1 MRRIVIYFSIVNC
14 ILMTSMSVAN
24 ACGDK
29 SLRIGRGVRFQRTG
43 HPASILI
50 YIPSTAPG
58 NVARV
63 DPLRTLLKKAGHKT
77 ARTVLGVDQLDEAL
91 RSGHY
96 DLVLSS
102 LTEAGG
108 LQSHIASSQSRPVLV
123 AVAPSKVPKAEV
135 RAAERQYKYI
145 VKDSGN
151 PEQYLTAVEQAMKAR
166 QAVQAKA

>member
-1 MRRIVIYFSIVNC
+1 MIAAMLLLNLTAAF
-14 ILMTSMSVAN
+14 

-29 SLRIGRGVRFQRTG
+29 SLRIGRGVRFQRTQ

-63 DPLRTLLKKAGHKT
+63 EPLRTLLKKVGHKS
-77 ARTVLGVDQLDEAL
+77 ARTVIGVDQLDAAL
-91 RSGHY
+91 QSGNY

-123 AVAPSKVPKAEV
+123 PVAPSKAPKTEV

-151 PEQYLTAVEQAMKAR
+151 PEQYITAIEQAMKVR
-166 QAVQAKA
+166 QGVQAKA